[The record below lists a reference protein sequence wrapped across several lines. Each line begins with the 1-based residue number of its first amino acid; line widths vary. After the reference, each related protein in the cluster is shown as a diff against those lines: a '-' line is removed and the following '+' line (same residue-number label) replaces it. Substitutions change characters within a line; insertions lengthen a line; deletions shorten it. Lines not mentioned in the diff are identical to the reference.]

1 MLLPVQ
7 KIDEATA
14 RALALE
20 WGMSETEFGA
30 MSSQMILLSE
40 RLGYPIEIFRN
51 PPSIAEYSV
60 EWSEHCCYARS
71 RNLLKLLPK
80 RGKYPVLVGQDCGG
94 FEIGDGLVVVF
105 KMESHNHPSEV
116 EPYQGAAT
124 GIGGIIRDILTVNTR
139 PIALLDS
146 LRFGSPTKERNR
158 YLLGG
163 VVSGISGYGNC
174 VGIPTVGGEI
184 YFSSCYEGNCLVNV
198 MCVGV
203 GKKDGLVTSAARGV
217 GNSVIYV
224 GADTGPDG
232 IGGCSVLASQVFSE
246 EGQERS
252 TVQIG
257 NPFLKKSLIEA
268 FLEAV
273 STGAVVA
280 AKDMGA
286 AGLTCTT
293 SEMSAA
299 GGVGMDFDLSLVPLR
314 VEVMEVHDVLMS
326 ESQERM
332 LLVVEKGREE
342 EVIAIFKKW
351 YEGLQAVKIGEVI
364 GEPHLRIRREGE
376 LVAVVDV
383 QHLTSGPVYDL
394 PANKPKYIGLVQ
406 SADLSSLPMPENLGK
421 VLSAILASPNVASKQ
436 GVFRQYDHHVLTN
449 TVVSPGEAD
458 AAVMRIKGNQKGIAL
473 TTDCNSRYCYLDP
486 RQGAKIAVAEA
497 ARNLACVGAE
507 PIGIT
512 DCLNFGNP
520 DDPEKF
526 WQFKECVEGIA
537 EAAEALELAIVSG
550 NVSFFNENPQGAIWP
565 TPTIG
570 MLGLLEDVKNHCTA
584 SFKQADH
591 LIVLLGIGG
600 EGLGGSEYLKVVHNK
615 EEGKPPLLDLHTE
628 KNLQQL
634 CLEAV
639 RRRLV
644 ASAHDVSEGG
654 LAVCLTE
661 CSILGGLGATVQIWD
676 DPINY
681 LFGESQSRVVV
692 SLPAANFPELARLAA
707 RYGVSIF
714 ELGKVGGE
722 RVVVENI
729 KVGFL
734 EKPQV
739 LIDVPVKEL
748 SLVWFNAIPKQMGWT
763 DLE

>member
-1 MLLPVQ
+1 
-7 KIDEATA
+7 
-14 RALALE
+14 
-20 WGMSETEFGA
+20 
-30 MSSQMILLSE
+30 MILLSE

-273 STGAVVA
+273 STGAV
-280 AKDMGA
+280 
-286 AGLTCTT
+286 
-293 SEMSAA
+293 
-299 GGVGMDFDLSLVPLR
+299 
-314 VEVMEVHDVLMS
+314 
-326 ESQERM
+326 
-332 LLVVEKGREE
+332 
-342 EVIAIFKKW
+342 
-351 YEGLQAVKIGEVI
+351 
-364 GEPHLRIRREGE
+364 
-376 LVAVVDV
+376 
-383 QHLTSGPVYDL
+383 
-394 PANKPKYIGLVQ
+394 
-406 SADLSSLPMPENLGK
+406 
-421 VLSAILASPNVASKQ
+421 
-436 GVFRQYDHHVLTN
+436 
-449 TVVSPGEAD
+449 
-458 AAVMRIKGNQKGIAL
+458 
-473 TTDCNSRYCYLDP
+473 
-486 RQGAKIAVAEA
+486 
-497 ARNLACVGAE
+497 
-507 PIGIT
+507 
-512 DCLNFGNP
+512 
-520 DDPEKF
+520 
-526 WQFKECVEGIA
+526 
-537 EAAEALELAIVSG
+537 
-550 NVSFFNENPQGAIWP
+550 
-565 TPTIG
+565 
-570 MLGLLEDVKNHCTA
+570 
-584 SFKQADH
+584 
-591 LIVLLGIGG
+591 
-600 EGLGGSEYLKVVHNK
+600 
-615 EEGKPPLLDLHTE
+615 
-628 KNLQQL
+628 
-634 CLEAV
+634 
-639 RRRLV
+639 
-644 ASAHDVSEGG
+644 
-654 LAVCLTE
+654 
-661 CSILGGLGATVQIWD
+661 
-676 DPINY
+676 
-681 LFGESQSRVVV
+681 
-692 SLPAANFPELARLAA
+692 
-707 RYGVSIF
+707 
-714 ELGKVGGE
+714 
-722 RVVVENI
+722 
-729 KVGFL
+729 
-734 EKPQV
+734 
-739 LIDVPVKEL
+739 
-748 SLVWFNAIPKQMGWT
+748 
-763 DLE
+763 